1 MDCECPQHFHQD
13 RQKLRVEPSATVA
26 LSLSSAASRDVSYD
40 SLFTAMDL
48 SPVKAWLVK
57 PAKESHKTEDQDL
70 CTASDN
76 GVGSLLSASTH
87 NVSFDSPFTALELS
101 VLNCDW

>member
-1 MDCECPQHFHQD
+1 MCTMDCECPQNFHQD

-26 LSLSSAASRDVSYD
+26 LSLSSAASRDVSFD

-48 SPVKAWLVK
+48 SP
-57 PAKESHKTEDQDL
+57 TEDPDL
-70 CTASDN
+70 C
-76 GVGSLLSASTH
+76 SAAIH
-87 NVSFDSPFTALELS
+87 DVSFDSAFTALELS